1 MRQARLVSTPPQDAA
16 TLPLWTIAR
25 HLAPGLGW
33 RAAAQHAAHGV
44 GAVTVDG
51 ASARQA
57 LLGRRMAL
65 LLGCTGAGLDA
76 AVDPTL
82 QSGGTVDLAGKLAG
96 V

>member
-1 MRQARLVSTPPQDAA
+1 MRQAGLVGTPPQDAA
-16 TLPLWTIAR
+16 TLPLRTIAR
-25 HLAPGLGW
+25 HLAPGLGG

-44 GAVTVDG
+44 RAVTVDS
-51 ASARQA
+51 ASAGQA

-82 QSGGTVDLAGKLAG
+82 QPGRAVDLAGKLAG